1 MNILSAHLQGVIDEN
16 RSSYTVFI
24 APPYPEGNITQ
35 AQLII
40 SNNELAYYND
50 PLNAIADGRI
60 PVDDGIVCESY
71 EQAYD
76 KAHVAILGKSST
88 FATMQKLAAK
98 FLRDQEQAANDGD
111 NMHLDHLS
119 AQEEKDRK
127 LIEKSKQA
135 YPNI

>member
-1 MNILSAHLQGVIDEN
+1 MNILSAHLQGVIDEH

-24 APPYPEGNITQ
+24 APPFTEGNITQ

-40 SNNELAYYND
+40 SNNELAYYNELSKTD
-50 PLNAIADGRI
+50 NGT
-60 PVDDGIVCESY
+60 PVTGSIVCESY

-127 LIEKSKQA
+127 LMEKSKQA

>member
-1 MNILSAHLQGVIDEN
+1 MHILSAHLQGVIDEH

-24 APPYPEGNITQ
+24 GPAHHNGEITQ
-35 AQLII
+35 AQLVI
-40 SNNELAYYND
+40 NNSDMADYNNRFQEESILTD
-50 PLNAIADGRI
+50 FGS
-60 PVDDGIVCESY
+60 IVFSSY
-71 EQAYD
+71 EKAYD
-76 KAHVAILGKSST
+76 HAHLAIFGTS
-88 FATMQKLAAK
+88 FAFANLQKVAAK

-127 LIEKSKQA
+127 LMEKSKQA